1 MGLFYYFCRV
11 DFKDKRVYQNNIY
24 FKVINDSNKVF
35 VFRVRAK
42 VNYLKIEN
50 FKGENDLNVV
60 NKLFNDIRIRVVLK
74 IIVLLKSWVVI
85 DQITGEIDFKLLQ
98 INQKIV

>member
-24 FKVINDSNKVF
+24 FKVINGSNKVS
-35 VFRVRAK
+35 VFRVRVK

-50 FKGENDLNVV
+50 FNGENDLNVV
-60 NKLFNDIRIRVVLK
+60 NKLFNDIRIRAVSK
-74 IIVLLKSWVVI
+74 IIVLLKS
-85 DQITGEIDFKLLQ
+85 
-98 INQKIV
+98 

>member
-74 IIVLLKSWVVI
+74 IIVLLKS
-85 DQITGEIDFKLLQ
+85 
-98 INQKIV
+98 